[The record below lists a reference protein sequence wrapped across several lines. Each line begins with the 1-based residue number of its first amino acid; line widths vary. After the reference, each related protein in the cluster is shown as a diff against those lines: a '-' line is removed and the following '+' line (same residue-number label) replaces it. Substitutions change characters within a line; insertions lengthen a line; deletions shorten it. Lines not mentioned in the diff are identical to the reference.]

1 MNDNSETAGTSTPEA
16 SPLGKSRYGRTR
28 KPKISEDFCNID
40 DVFNDAAPPRGQQR
54 SPQKS
59 PVQRA
64 AGKSKAAAAAAAS
77 QLQGKPVVV
86 LESIFMPMPKQIQPL
101 PKQV

>member
-16 SPLGKSRYGRTR
+16 SPLGKSRYGRMR

-40 DVFNDAAPPRGQQR
+40 DVFNDAAPPRGQR

-59 PVQRA
+59 PVHKA
-64 AGKSKAAAAAAAS
+64 AGKSKTAAVAS
-77 QLQGKPVVV
+77 PLPGKPVVV
-86 LESIFMPMPKQIQPL
+86 LESMFMPMPKQIQPL
-101 PKQV
+101 PKQVQ